1 MTIIKTEELKALS
14 KFKND
19 LTLDGKIVILPR
31 GAALTQD
38 VIKTLQKH
46 FIETVCVEET
56 KKNEDSQAAM
66 VAGAND
72 EAVSENLREN
82 LINETISEVDGAE
95 FGLPSNSA
103 KKSPAPSATP
113 APATA
118 TTSAKTSSAT
128 PLFAKA
134 PTAPATAKAPAQKS
148 EEVSLSDFLDT
159 GKASDEVASYT
170 ANSASPEILIME
182 TSRIR
187 YQEFVKYI
195 QYLYTHFATHKSID
209 ASQLGDEAR
218 SLAVFI
224 RDNKRYVLRL
234 VSNPHNRAKNFLVIH
249 AMRSTVFAV
258 IIALEMKLD
267 ITHIRELATACIL
280 HEIGMLRLPP
290 QLYLINRRLVPSER
304 NLIATHPVYGYNILK
319 AQGFPP
325 NVSLAVLEHHEKE
338 NGLGYPRRLPSDQIS
353 IYAKIINVACSF
365 EAITAPR
372 TYKDEQTTYSAM
384 SELLNNP
391 NRQYDE
397 NVLKALLSS
406 MSRYPIGAFVYLNN
420 GKVALVVDCNSANPA
435 CPIVEVIGAKK
446 ADGTPLTVITDEK
459 VKITRALS
467 HAEEDGLLKTLGKNL
482 ATMRKASDS
491 SQDTPGFEKI
501 DPVEFE

>member
-1 MTIIKTEELKALS
+1 MTVIKVEELKELS

-19 LTLDGKIVILPR
+19 LTLDGKIVVVPR
-31 GAALTQD
+31 GVPLTQSL
-38 VIKTLQKH
+38 IKALSDH
-46 FIETVCVEET
+46 FIPTVCTEDKVSDASLL
-56 KKNEDSQAAM
+56 KKEDEDASI
-66 VAGAND
+66 
-72 EAVSENLREN
+72 ENLRES
-82 LINETISEVDGAE
+82 LINDKISEVDGAE
-95 FGLPSNSA
+95 FGLPAQS
-103 KKSPAPSATP
+103 
-113 APATA
+113 
-118 TTSAKTSSAT
+118 
-128 PLFAKA
+128 KA
-134 PTAPATAKAPAQKS
+134 PQAKSEKTVATKS
-148 EEVSLSDFLDT
+148 EEVSLDDFLDT
-159 GKASDEVASYT
+159 KKTDAATQPSVVSQSPLAPSDNLNQTLSNQT
-170 ANSASPEILIME
+170 SPFNSEALLME
-182 TSRIR
+182 TNRIR

-195 QYLYTHFATHKSID
+195 QYVYTHFVTHKKID
-209 ASQLGDEAR
+209 VTQLSDEAR

-258 IIALEMKLD
+258 IMALELKID
-267 ITHIRELATACIL
+267 ITHIRELTMACIL

-290 QLYLINRRLVPSER
+290 QLYLINRRLVPMER

-319 AQGFPP
+319 AQGFPV

-384 SELLNNP
+384 AELIENP
-391 NRQYDE
+391 NKQYDE

-420 GKVALVVDCNSANPA
+420 GKVALVVDCNPKNPMM
-435 CPIVEVIGAKK
+435 PIVEVVGAKA
-446 ADGTPLTVITDEK
+446 ADGSPLVLMVGEK
-459 VKITRALS
+459 LKITRALS
-467 HAEEDGLLKTLGKNL
+467 YIEEESLLKSLGKT
-482 ATMRKASDS
+482 AKALKQKDGGEEG
-491 SQDTPGFEKI
+491 DFEKI